1 MSPAMAPRQSRSRSP
16 LAPAAVL
23 AALLAA
29 IVCGLLHSAGQDPGH
44 MHAQTQPQPQPQ
56 PQPSLWASK
65 KNPLNTYFAKLAWAW
80 TTALFVAALPM
91 RASPRSLSLSLPL
104 PTAARA
110 LASYALAT
118 LYWVLMTQWFFG
130 PSLFDRVFVL
140 TGGACQHGS
149 SADADSMLLP
159 AASLNAC
166 RAAGG
171 WWSGGHDVSGHC
183 FLLLHSA
190 LFLTEEVL
198 GPLLFARQH
207 TAAQPTSSGSSS
219 SSSDAMRAARRAR
232 LGVVAATLAL
242 VALWTAML
250 FSTAAYFHGAREVA
264 SGAALGIAYWA
275 AAYRVRLQ

>member
-1 MSPAMAPRQSRSRSP
+1 MSLATASRRGRPA

-29 IVCGLLHSAGQDPGH
+29 IVCGLVRSAGRDPGH
-44 MHAQTQPQPQPQ
+44 MHTQALPQPPQ
-56 PQPSLWASK
+56 PMSLWASK
-65 KNPLNTYFAKLAWAW
+65 TNPLNTYFAKLAWAW
-80 TTALFVAALPM
+80 TTALFAAALPM
-91 RASPRSLSLSLPL
+91 RAAPRPL
-104 PTAARA
+104 PAAARA

-118 LYWVLMTQWFFG
+118 LYWFLMTQWFFG

-140 TGGACQHGS
+140 TGGACQHNAH
-149 SADADSMLLP
+149 ADADAVADAGPAPL
-159 AASLNAC
+159 AASSLSAC

-198 GPLLFARQH
+198 GPLLLSRPRTGAG
-207 TAAQPTSSGSSS
+207 PTSSGSS
-219 SSSDAMRAARRAR
+219 MRAVRRAR

-242 VALWTAML
+242 VVLWAAML
-250 FSTAAYFHGAREVA
+250 FATAAYFHGAKELA

-275 AAYRVRLQ
+275 AAYRLQS